1 MSEDA
6 KVEIDICYN
15 DYWIEVYTI
24 DRQKLESLIQ
34 ILVTDGIKSFMIDDK
49 TVFKRDL
56 NSVSIVNHGL
66 GFMFMD
72 VND

>member
-6 KVEIDICYN
+6 TVEIDVGYN

-24 DRQKLESLIQ
+24 DRQELDGLIQ
-34 ILVTDGIKSFMIDDK
+34 TLSNDESKSFMINDK
-49 TVFKRDL
+49 TFYKRDL

-66 GFMFMD
+66 GFIFMD